1 MNYIYDPS
9 ITQRAIARQYSRFF
23 DGMFGEEKV
32 VDDVICVLNYTYL
45 KPKIYYKF
53 LYILF

>member
-32 VDDVICVLNYTYL
+32 VDDVVCVLNYTYL